1 MTFYYDLESCSLE
14 EKDDEDILCK
24 LNESIEQGRFIKG
37 LSKSKVIAME
47 NGTVVL
53 KPYGIKSFKLDN
65 NKFLSFMEEVYTYSR
80 ALKKFTGALK
90 INHEIHG
97 RSIEELYILL
107 FPQYNEE
114 ADKDI
119 SYKNTELSIYSSDE
133 LQKILV
139 SAIEEVD

>member
-14 EKDDEDILCK
+14 EKYDEDILCK
-24 LNESIEQGRFIKG
+24 LNQSIERGRFIKG
-37 LSKSKVIAME
+37 LSTSQLIAME
-47 NGTVVL
+47 NGSVVL
-53 KPYGIKSFKLDN
+53 KPYGIKTFKLDN

-97 RSIEELYILL
+97 KNMEELYILL
-107 FPQYNEE
+107 FPQYNKET
-114 ADKDI
+114 DKDI
-119 SYKNTELSIYSSDE
+119 SYKNTELSTYSSYE
-133 LQKILV
+133 LQKFLM